1 MKKIWHKIS
10 NIGLEKDSDPLF
22 NKEKMIFNRIIF
34 LLILTFIVIL
44 PLDIIENIQ
53 RKNDV
58 VGISTIR
65 ILIIL
70 ILCFTNFILNHF
82 KLFRFSK
89 IFLAIHIPFFLIVFP
104 TLLGNV
110 IDEYFLWYPFVPAT
124 VSILPHFIFNY
135 RKERSILLFILFY
148 YLILA
153 AFIDHLLF
161 IFNTGDLT
169 IIPIIDKH
177 YFIFKASNFIFFGF
191 INISLFY
198 LFKTNKKYEGL
209 LLDANQR
216 LKLQQEELKSQNEE
230 LFAQRE
236 ELNDK
241 NQELETILSKLK
253 ETQSQLI
260 QSEKMASLGTLI
272 SGIAHEINN
281 PLNYINGNL
290 EGLNMILEDC
300 IYKADSKSEK
310 EKSEF
315 ELDIKQMLSDI
326 NLGVDKVTGIV
337 SSLMT
342 FSYRGKSVIS
352 KVELNKIIDSTLQII
367 RYKIPE
373 EIIVVKDFETLPLI
387 KCYNDK
393 MHQVLLSIFE
403 NAFDAIL
410 EKKELNNEKII
421 IKTSLIKQNNSDFA
435 QICISNTGP
444 AIPEDILDNIFDPF
458 FTTKDPD
465 KGTGLG
471 LSIAYKLIKEHKGQ
485 LSVQNK
491 NSMVEFCI
499 KIPV

>member
-1 MKKIWHKIS
+1 MKKIWNKIS
-10 NIGLEKDSDPLF
+10 GIGLEKDSDPLF
-22 NKEKMIFNRIIF
+22 NREKMIFNRIIF

-44 PLDIIENIQ
+44 PLDIIENLQ
-53 RKNDV
+53 RKSDI

-70 ILCFTNFILNHF
+70 VLLFVHFILNHF

-104 TLLGNV
+104 TLLGDV
-110 IDEYFLWYPFVPAT
+110 TDEYFLWYPFVPAT

-135 RKERSILLFILFY
+135 KKERGILLFLLFY

-161 IFNTGDLT
+161 IFSNGDL
-169 IIPIIDKH
+169 IITPIIDKH
-177 YFIFKASNFIFFGF
+177 YLIFKASNFIFFGF

-198 LFKTNKKYEGL
+198 LFNTNKKYEGL
-209 LLDANQR
+209 LLEANQR

-272 SGIAHEINN
+272 SGIAHEMNN

-290 EGLNMILEDC
+290 EGLNMIFDDC
-300 IYKADSKSEK
+300 IYKTDSKSEK
-310 EKSEF
+310 EKNEL

-326 NLGVDKVTGIV
+326 NLGVDKVTKIV

-367 RYKIPE
+367 RHKIPE
-373 EIIVVKDFETLPLI
+373 TISVEKDCGALPLVN
-387 KCYNDK
+387 CCQDK
-393 MHQVLLSIFE
+393 IHQVLLSIFE
-403 NAFDAIL
+403 NALEAIH
-410 EKKELNNEKII
+410 EKPKLNNEKII
-421 IKTSLIKQNNSDFA
+421 IKTSLIKQKNSDFA

-444 AIPEDILDNIFDPF
+444 AIPDDVLDNIFDPF

-471 LSIAYKLIKEHKGQ
+471 LSIAYKLIEEHKGQ

-491 NSMVEFCI
+491 NGMVEFCI

>member
-1 MKKIWHKIS
+1 MKKLWHKIS

-22 NKEKMIFNRIIF
+22 SREKMIFNRIIF

-44 PLDIIENIQ
+44 PLDIIENLQ
-53 RKNDV
+53 RKSDI

-65 ILIIL
+65 ILIII
-70 ILCFTNFILNHF
+70 ILLFAHFILNHF
-82 KLFRFSK
+82 KFFRFSK

-110 IDEYFLWYPFVPAT
+110 TDEYFLWYPFVPAAI
-124 VSILPHFIFNY
+124 SILPHFIFNY
-135 RKERSILLFILFY
+135 KKERGILLFILFY

-198 LFKTNKKYEGL
+198 LFNTNKKYEGL

-236 ELNDK
+236 KLNYK
-241 NQELETILSKLK
+241 NLELETILNKLK
-253 ETQSQLI
+253 ETQAHLI

-290 EGLNMILEDC
+290 EGLSMILDDC

-310 EKSEF
+310 EKNEF

-342 FSYRGKSVIS
+342 FSYREKSVVS
-352 KVELNKIIDSTLQII
+352 KGDINKIIDSTLRII

-373 EIIVVKDFETLPLI
+373 MIKVEKDFGILPQVN
-387 KCYNDK
+387 CYQDK
-393 MHQVLLSIFE
+393 IHQVLLSIFE
-403 NAFDAIL
+403 NALDAIS
-410 EKKELNNEKII
+410 EKPKWNNEKII
-421 IKTSLIKQNNSDFA
+421 LKTSLIKNKKSDFA

-444 AIPEDILDNIFDPF
+444 AIPDEVLDSIFDPF

-471 LSIAYKLIKEHKGQ
+471 LSIAYKLVEEHQGEFT
-485 LSVQNK
+485 VQNK
-491 NSMVEFCI
+491 DNLVEFCI
-499 KIPV
+499 QIPV

>member
-1 MKKIWHKIS
+1 MKKLWNKIS
-10 NIGLEKDSDPLF
+10 GIGLEKDSDPLF
-22 NKEKMIFNRIIF
+22 NREKMIFNRIIF

-53 RKNDV
+53 KRNYFI
-58 VGISTIR
+58 GISTIR
-65 ILIIL
+65 FLIIFV
-70 ILCFTNFILNHF
+70 LCFAHIILNHY

-104 TLLGNV
+104 TLLGDV
-110 IDEYFLWYPFVPAT
+110 IDEYLLWYPYVPAAL
-124 VSILPHFIFNY
+124 SILPHFIFNY
-135 RKERSILLFILFY
+135 KKERGILLFILFY
-148 YLILA
+148 YLLLA
-153 AFIDHLLF
+153 VIIDHLLF
-161 IFNTGDLT
+161 IFSTQELK
-169 IIPIIDKH
+169 ILPIIDE
-177 YFIFKASNFIFFGF
+177 YYLIFKASNFIFFGF

-198 LFKTNKKYEGL
+198 LFNTNKKYEGL
-209 LLDANQR
+209 LLETNNR

-241 NQELETILSKLK
+241 NQELETILCKLK

-290 EGLNMILEDC
+290 EGLNMILDDC
-300 IYKADSKSEK
+300 VYKADSKSEK
-310 EKSEF
+310 EKNEY

-326 NLGVDKVTGIV
+326 NLGVDKVTKIV

-352 KVELNKIIDSTLQII
+352 KVDLNKIIDSTLQII
-367 RYKIPE
+367 RHKIPE
-373 EIIVVKDFETLPLI
+373 TISIEKDCGALPPVN
-387 KCYNDK
+387 CYQDK
-393 MHQVLLSIFE
+393 IHQVLLSIFE
-403 NAFDAIL
+403 NALEAIH
-410 EKKELNNEKII
+410 ERPKLNNEKII
-421 IKTSLIKQNNSDFA
+421 IKTSLIKQKNSDFA

-444 AIPEDILDNIFDPF
+444 AIPDDILDNIFDPF

-471 LSIAYKLIKEHKGQ
+471 LSVAYKLIEEHKGQ

-491 NSMVEFCI
+491 NGMVEFCI